1 MNRFLLASA
10 LALTLLPAI
19 SFAQVPGDIDPN
31 TSTSCASITH
41 NLSYRMKDSLTD
53 GDVSNLQDFLQTN
66 GFLKSEPTGYFGL
79 MTQAAV
85 KKFQLANSVLNT
97 GYVGPITREKIKSQI
112 CSSQSDV
119 NAGPSN
125 PVGTSLISLT
135 KDTSLSNAVDGS
147 YQVNLSFNGG
157 TVVKPVA
164 SWDLYTKCPPKV
176 DVNTV
181 PGASCN
187 ESFQMGTNGNNN
199 GNVLNKAFWFKNYSG
214 STQTVKLSLTGY
226 DSNKS
231 VLGVSLVSVQIPSTS
246 IGSQTWSQVSV
257 LSPNGGGSFIAG
269 QSMVVTWKA
278 ESGSFNYSPSSR
290 VKIYLEESIPGQSN
304 VVKATFDNLTNSGSA
319 TVKIP
324 DNIVTG
330 SNYKVDVMVYADAP
344 APSGSAQSDNS
355 DSTFTIVNNTAPSV
369 NPYAPVSST
378 CPAGQTLIGS
388 MCSVQVLPSSGQP
401 YVKVISP
408 NGGEQYTQGQTVPI
422 SFSTNLTIAQA
433 PNGFNIIAYYGGNST
448 NVGSYASGVQ
458 NIAMNWPANTTFNWT
473 IPSTISAGNYVTY
486 IVPTSVSS
494 GVSNVGLFAFGN
506 SYFTIKAASN
516 KTTVNITEP
525 NGGIYQAGT
534 PITIKWNA
542 TGINTSNDSL
552 GLAVYETS
560 LGSTHALLS
569 KTVGNTGSFTWTI
582 PATVPSGSDYIV
594 YMSTADMYT
603 QSNPFRIIPQNI
615 IPTLTVQ
622 SPNGGETLQVGS
634 TNTIRWT
641 ATNMGQNVDNIILTN
656 RTVGSADYLKQY
668 VIYSGGSGI
677 NYVGTD
683 GSGSF
688 SWTIPSNIPAGQY
701 KIGVDST
708 DHSTYD
714 ASDDVFTIKAI

>member
-1 MNRFLLASA
+1 
-10 LALTLLPAI
+10 
-19 SFAQVPGDIDPN
+19 
-31 TSTSCASITH
+31 
-41 NLSYRMKDSLTD
+41 
-53 GDVSNLQDFLQTN
+53 
-66 GFLKSEPTGYFGL
+66 
-79 MTQAAV
+79 
-85 KKFQLANSVLNT
+85 
-97 GYVGPITREKIKSQI
+97 
-112 CSSQSDV
+112 
-119 NAGPSN
+119 
-125 PVGTSLISLT
+125 
-135 KDTSLSNAVDGS
+135 
-147 YQVNLSFNGG
+147 
-157 TVVKPVA
+157 
-164 SWDLYTKCPPKV
+164 
-176 DVNTV
+176 
-181 PGASCN
+181 
-187 ESFQMGTNGNNN
+187 MGTNGNNN

-214 STQTVKLSLTGY
+214 SRQTVNLTLTGF
-226 DSNKS
+226 DSNKG
-231 VLGVSLVSVQIPSTS
+231 VLGTSKVNVQIPPTS
-246 IGSQTWSQVSV
+246 NGSQTWSQVYV

-269 QSMVVTWKA
+269 QSMLITWKT

-324 DNIVTG
+324 EDIVTG
-330 SNYKVDVMVYADAP
+330 SNYKVDVTVYADAP
-344 APSGSAQSDNS
+344 ATYGSAQADNS
-355 DSTFTIVNNTAPSV
+355 DSTFTIVNNTVPTV
-369 NPYAPVSST
+369 NPYSPVST

-408 NGGEQYTQGQTVPI
+408 NGGEQYTHGQTVPI
-422 SFSTNLTIAQA
+422 SFSTNLTTQQA
-433 PNGFNIIAYYGGNST
+433 PNGFNIFAYYGGNST
-448 NVGSYASGVQ
+448 NVGSYGSGVQ
-458 NIAMNWPANTTFNWT
+458 NIAMNWSANTTFNWT
-473 IPSTISAGNYVTY
+473 IPSTMSAGNYVIY
-486 IVPTSVSS
+486 IVPTSVSA

-516 KTTVNITEP
+516 KATVNITEP

-552 GLAVYETS
+552 GLAVYATS
-560 LGSTHALLS
+560 LGSTRALLS
-569 KTVGNTGSFTWTI
+569 KTVGNTGSFNWTI
-582 PATVPSGSDYIV
+582 PATAPSGSDYVV

-677 NYVGTD
+677 NYVGAD

-688 SWTIPSNIPAGQY
+688 SWTIPSSIPAGQY
-701 KIGVDST
+701 KIGVDSA

-714 ASDDVFTIKAI
+714 ASDDVFTIKAN